1 MTIPWILAIKYY
13 NQNSGKK
20 WIVPRK
26 GTPEHAEVIKIM
38 KNATIDDG
46 VIIYNDTIQG
56 GALIELDVLPPTFKK
71 WLSD

>member
-26 GTPEHAEVIKIM
+26 GTPQVIKIM
-38 KNATIDDG
+38 KNATIDNG
-46 VIIYNDTIQG
+46 VIIYNDTTQ
-56 GALIELDVLPPTFKK
+56 EEH
-71 WLSD
+71 